1 MANRYLPDAGFLPSR
16 HQLILSPTSGDEG
29 PHLLDVLAEVRGAFR
44 QHWSLA
50 RLRSSRNFETDVPED
65 HFRSSRIEFAI
76 VIVVIEIEIHA
87 TETRRN
93 DHAILA
99 RISPLAITCLT

>member
-1 MANRYLPDAGFLPSR
+1 VA
-16 HQLILSPTSGDEG
+16 LSVSTGVS
-29 PHLLDVLAEVRGAFR
+29 LAFAVLATSKRMYRKIISGVQCFNPHPG
-44 QHWSLA
+44 LV
-50 RLRSSRNFETDVPED
+50 T
-65 HFRSSRIEFAI
+65 RIEIAIEIVIVIAIAIAIVI

>member
-1 MANRYLPDAGFLPSR
+1 VA
-16 HQLILSPTSGDEG
+16 LSVSTGVS
-29 PHLLDVLAEVRGAFR
+29 LAFAVLATSKRMYRKIISGVQCFNPHPG
-44 QHWSLA
+44 LV
-50 RLRSSRNFETDVPED
+50 T
-65 HFRSSRIEFAI
+65 RIEIAIEIVIVIAIAI

-99 RISPLAITCLT
+99 CISPLAITCLT